1 LWETFP
7 AYEASNRAVP
17 IESIISFKIKI
28 PKKKWNV
35 MTEFKDFSHVINEK
49 RINELVRRI
58 RVQFIEEFF
67 SRQILILLALQ
78 PNFELQELY
87 FSSEMRL

>member
-1 LWETFP
+1 
-7 AYEASNRAVP
+7 
-17 IESIISFKIKI
+17 
-28 PKKKWNV
+28 
-35 MTEFKDFSHVINEK
+35 MTEFKDFSCVINEK